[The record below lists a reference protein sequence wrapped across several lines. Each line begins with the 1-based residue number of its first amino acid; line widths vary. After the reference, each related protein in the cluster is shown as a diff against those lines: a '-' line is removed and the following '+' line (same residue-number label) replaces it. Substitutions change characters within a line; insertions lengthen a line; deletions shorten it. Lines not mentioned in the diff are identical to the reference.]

1 MRLLRSPGAAPS
13 WRSWGGA
20 GLVLL
25 SCFAIQSSAAL
36 SSRLFDDLGVLRV
49 AGLRQLVG
57 AVALLLLIRPRLTGR
72 SRQEWLA
79 VLVLGS
85 SMAFMNVAFYAA
97 VDRLPLGVASTL
109 IYLGPFVLAALHTP
123 RGPQLVLPL
132 LALVGVALVSRPT
145 GDVTVAGVAVGLASA
160 AALATYTLASRHVGQ
175 VTKGLDGLALAV
187 GVSALCLL
195 PASGTALAELPA
207 GSWDRSTVITVLY
220 LGLAGVA
227 FAFACDL
234 AALRL
239 LPARVVATLFALDPV
254 VGALLGAA
262 VLSEEIGLLTG
273 LGIAL
278 VAAAGGAVTAVAN
291 RPSSQA
297 GGIPAPVPDRS
308 TS

>member
-1 MRLLRSPGAAPS
+1 MSS
-13 WRSWGGA
+13 WRGWGGA
-20 GLVLL
+20 GLVLV

-57 AVALLLLIRPRLTGR
+57 AVALLLLVRPRLRSR

-79 VLVLGS
+79 VMVLGA
-85 SMAFMNVAFYAA
+85 SMAVMNVAFYAA

-123 RGPQLVLPL
+123 RGPQLALPL

-145 GDVTVAGVAVGLASA
+145 GDVTVVGVAVGLASA
-160 AALATYTLASRHVGQ
+160 AALATYTLASRHVGR
-175 VTKGLDGLALAV
+175 VTTGLDGLALAV
-187 GVSALCLL
+187 GFSALCLL
-195 PASGTALAELPA
+195 PASVPAIGDVPA
-207 GSWDRSTVITVLY
+207 GSWDVVLY

-262 VLSEEIGLLTG
+262 LLSEDIGLLTG
-273 LGIAL
+273 VGIAL
-278 VAAAGGAVTAVAN
+278 VAAAGAAVTAVAN

-297 GGIPAPVPDRS
+297 GGVPTTFAERP
-308 TS
+308 TT

>member
-1 MRLLRSPGAAPS
+1 MAPS
-13 WRSWGGA
+13 WRGWGGA

-79 VLVLGS
+79 VVVLGS

-123 RGPQLVLPL
+123 RGPQLALPL

-145 GDVTVAGVAVGLASA
+145 GDVTVAGVGIGLASA

-175 VTKGLDGLALAV
+175 VTRGLDGLALAV
-187 GVSALCLL
+187 GFSALCLL
-195 PASGTALAELPA
+195 PASAPALTDVPA
-207 GSWDRSTVITVLY
+207 GSWDVVLY

-262 VLSEEIGLLTG
+262 LLSQGIGLLTAV
-273 LGIAL
+273 GIAL
-278 VAAAGGAVTAVAN
+278 VAVAGGAVTAVAD

-297 GGIPAPVPDRS
+297 GGIPAPVPDRPAD
-308 TS
+308 